1 LLSAVVLAAG
11 EARRMNPYHK
21 PLLPLR
27 GVTFLEGIVHIMIQ
41 AGADEFLVVIGHE
54 HERITAAVQL
64 PEVRFVF
71 NEAWRSGQLSSLR
84 TAVRALSP
92 ESEGMLFTPVDHPL
106 VSLSTYRILIEQWLK
121 DKDRLVIP
129 RHGGRKGHP
138 AIFPAR
144 LYGPLLH
151 EELQGGARDLIY
163 REMESVLF
171 MNVGDPG
178 VIHDIDTPD
187 DYRRLI
193 GELP

>member
-11 EARRMNPYHK
+11 EARRMGPYLK
-21 PLLPLR
+21 PLLPLQ
-27 GVTFLEGIVHIMIQ
+27 GVTFLEGIVHNMIW
-41 AGADEFLVVIGHE
+41 AGADEFLVVIGHK

-64 PEVRFVF
+64 PEARFVV
-71 NEAWRSGQLSSLR
+71 NDAWRSGQLSSLQ

-106 VSLSTYRILIEQWLK
+106 VSLSTYRELIARWME
-121 DKDRLVIP
+121 DRESLVIP
-129 RHGGRKGHP
+129 RYEGRKGHP

-151 EELQGGARDLIY
+151 DELQDGARDLIY
-163 REMESVLF
+163 REIQSVGF
-171 MNVGDPG
+171 VPVQDPG
-178 VIHDIDTPD
+178 VVHDIDTPD

-193 GELP
+193 GDLP